1 MNNKI
6 IDENGWLSALRIRQ
20 VLAALIAGGVLLF
33 LYRVR
38 GAFTPFLLALLVVY
52 LAHPLVT
59 SLEEKEIPRPVAIL
73 LVYLL
78 LAVLMGLAI
87 AWLLPAV
94 RDEIEQILVIL
105 PQQAMRWEGLA
116 QSILHRMRR
125 VEVPLTIKD
134 AIGNLFV
141 RLQQGLEAFAQRVV
155 EITVALLSRIMS
167 LIVAPIIAYY
177 ILRDRSLLRDQLLN
191 LVPVQRR
198 DDVLALLREINQ
210 VLNGFIRGQLIVSLA
225 MAIMLTLGLSLIGVR
240 YALLIGLMAGLF
252 DLIPYFGP
260 IIGVVPALLLAS
272 VQSFWKAVWVLV
284 LFLAANQ
291 FEASVLVPKI
301 MGDRVGL
308 HPLVVIFALLA
319 GGELFGV
326 LGLLIAVPATA
337 VGRVLVR
344 FWWKGDKGKLV

>member
-1 MNNKI
+1 MVFLLAFVNNKI

-59 SLEEKEIPRPVAIL
+59 SLEEKEILARWRSFRLSAP
-73 LVYLL
+73 
-78 LAVLMGLAI
+78 AVLMGLAI

-210 VLNGFIRGQLIVSLA
+210 VLNGFIRGQLIVSRPWRLC
-225 MAIMLTLGLSLIGVR
+225 
-240 YALLIGLMAGLF
+240 
-252 DLIPYFGP
+252 
-260 IIGVVPALLLAS
+260 
-272 VQSFWKAVWVLV
+272 
-284 LFLAANQ
+284 
-291 FEASVLVPKI
+291 
-301 MGDRVGL
+301 
-308 HPLVVIFALLA
+308 
-319 GGELFGV
+319 
-326 LGLLIAVPATA
+326 
-337 VGRVLVR
+337 
-344 FWWKGDKGKLV
+344 

>member
-1 MNNKI
+1 VNNKVS
-6 IDENGWLSALRIRQ
+6 DEKGRSWALRIRQ
-20 VLAALIAGGVLLF
+20 VFIFLIAGGVFLF

-38 GAFTPFLLALLVVY
+38 GAFTPFFLALLVVY
-52 LAHPLVT
+52 LAHPLVR
-59 SLEEKEIPRPVAIL
+59 SLEEKDIPRPVAIL

-78 LAVLMGLAI
+78 LAVLMGMVI

-94 RDEIEQILVIL
+94 RDEIEQILMIL
-105 PQQAMRWEGLA
+105 PQQAMRWEELA
-116 QSILHRMRR
+116 QGVLHRMRR

-134 AIGNLFV
+134 AIANLFI
-141 RLQQGLEAFAQRVV
+141 RLQQGLESFAERVV
-155 EITVALLSRIMS
+155 EITVVLLSRIMS

-177 ILRDRSLLRDQLLN
+177 ILRDRSLLRDQVLS
-191 LVPVQRR
+191 LVPVHRR
-198 DDVLALLREINQ
+198 DDVLELLREINQ

-225 MAIMLTLGLSLIGVR
+225 MALMLTLGLSLIGVR
-240 YALLIGLMAGLF
+240 YALLIGMIAGLF

-260 IIGVVPALLLAS
+260 IIGLLPALLLAS

-337 VGRVLVR
+337 VGRVLVS
-344 FWWKGDKGKLV
+344 FWWKGAKGKLV